1 MVLHLRNSKK
11 LKLNPSLFFSE
22 NGRALVFPWILNNH
36 LEKLIRHV
44 DWTSFGLTFSYTLNI
59 HLENLI
65 RHVQWL
71 LQLNFSIFLYLLQ
84 SRPTVITSNYA
95 GTFFMTYVFY
105 DFPFF
110 FSTHLL
116 WTFWTFWALSH
127 CQNFKFV
134 CCFESFIFRF
144 VLNLIKCAL
153 FHSYHLHALTF

>member
-1 MVLHLRNSKK
+1 MAEHS
-11 LKLNPSLFFSE
+11 FFHES
-22 NGRALVFPWILNNH
+22 WIIVWKNWLDMSDN
-36 LEKLIRHV
+36 
-44 DWTSFGLTFSYTLNI
+44 WTSFGPTFSYTLNI

-65 RHVQWL
+65 RHVRWL
-71 LQLNFSIFLYLLQ
+71 LQLKFSISLKLLQ
-84 SRPTVITSNYA
+84 SRPTVITGNYA
-95 GTFFMTYVFY
+95 GTLIINRPFFH
-105 DFPFF
+105 DFPYFF

-127 CQNFKFV
+127 SQNFKFV